1 MIVSY
6 SFYEIYITAQRA
18 FTAMGFPYGCD
29 EDAAFII
36 TWLELNNF
44 QGIKILSNLISEMDQ
59 KYEGKIEI
67 NNLNEKI
74 NFKNKSI
81 LMKGA
86 GLIDYL
92 NSEIK
97 NKNKIS
103 INIINCKDG
112 ILFLPLL
119 YKKSEYVNSYQLTF
133 HDVNNEI
140 KTYEIIDKEIILCQ
154 KKYSD
159 LLNQNTVCIVINNNK
174 EKVNNSNKNSIISEK
189 KIQKNLAQSIKPKSD
204 SWDKITKLA
213 NKTFVPESEESR
225 NKGAGGGNDND

>member
-18 FTAMGFPYGCD
+18 FTAMGFPYGSD

-36 TWLELNNF
+36 AWLELNNF
-44 QGIKILSNLISEMDQ
+44 QGIKILANLISEMDQ

-81 LMKGA
+81 LMKGV

-119 YKKSEYVNSYQLTF
+119 YIKSEYVNSYKLTF

-154 KKYSD
+154 KKYNN
-159 LLNQNTVCIVINNNK
+159 LLSKNTVCIVINNNK
-174 EKVNNSNKNSIISEK
+174 EKLNNSNKSSIISEK

-204 SWDKITKLA
+204 SWNKIIKLA

>member
-1 MIVSY
+1 MSY
-6 SFYEIYITAQRA
+6 SFYEVYITAQRA
-18 FTAMGFPYGCD
+18 FTAMGFPYGSD

-36 TWLELNNF
+36 AWLELNNF
-44 QGIKILSNLISEMDQ
+44 QGIKILANLISEMDQ

-81 LMKGA
+81 LMKGV

-119 YKKSEYVNSYQLTF
+119 YKKSEYVNSYKLTF

-154 KKYSD
+154 KKYNN
-159 LLNQNTVCIVINNNK
+159 LLNKNTVCIVINNNK
-174 EKVNNSNKNSIISEK
+174 EKLNNSNKSSIISEN
-189 KIQKNLAQSIKPKSD
+189 KILKNLAQSIKPKSD
-204 SWDKITKLA
+204 SWNKIIKLA

>member
-1 MIVSY
+1 
-6 SFYEIYITAQRA
+6 
-18 FTAMGFPYGCD
+18 MGFPYGSD

-36 TWLELNNF
+36 AWLELNNF
-44 QGIKILSNLISEMDQ
+44 QGIKILANLISEMDQ

-119 YKKSEYVNSYQLTF
+119 YKKSEYVNSYKLTF

-154 KKYSD
+154 KKYNN
-159 LLNQNTVCIVINNNK
+159 LLNKNTVCIVINNNK
-174 EKVNNSNKNSIISEK
+174 EKLNNSNKSSIISEK

-204 SWDKITKLA
+204 SWNKIIKLL
-213 NKTFVPESEESR
+213 K
-225 NKGAGGGNDND
+225 

>member
-18 FTAMGFPYGCD
+18 FTAMGFPYGSD

-36 TWLELNNF
+36 AWLELNNF
-44 QGIKILSNLISEMDQ
+44 QGIKILANLISEMDQ

-86 GLIDYL
+86 GLIDYI

-97 NKNKIS
+97 KNKIS

-119 YKKSEYVNSYQLTF
+119 YKKSEYVNSYKLTF

-154 KKYSD
+154 KKYNN
-159 LLNQNTVCIVINNNK
+159 LLNKNTVCIVINNNK
-174 EKVNNSNKNSIISEK
+174 EKLNNSNKSSIISEK

-204 SWDKITKLA
+204 SWNKIIKLA